1 MCGEF
6 LEQYL
11 AYEWPI
17 SDGHR
22 YSVKQKFVIT
32 CYFGYSVMV
41 FEIKADVRVSLY
53 DFHGYV

>member
-41 FEIKADVRVSLY
+41 FEIKADIIVY
-53 DFHGYV
+53 F